1 MVESDRAVAL
11 VTGGAVRIGRAI
23 SLALAARR
31 YAIAVHYRASGD
43 DAATVAR
50 LIRDQGGEAVI
61 VCGDLSQAADVSR
74 IVEQAESALGPVSCL
89 INNASIFEMDTLSD
103 LSHDGWE
110 RQIGVNLTAPIF
122 LAKTMA
128 ARLPT
133 SAHGT
138 IVNIIDQRVLSP
150 GADFFS
156 YTIAKSALYAAT
168 KTLALALAPRIRVNA
183 VAPGP
188 VLKSVHQTPT
198 EFEQERT
205 STLLGRGATPEEIAE
220 AVQFL
225 VSAAAITG
233 QMLAVDG
240 GQHMARTSL

>member
-1 MVESDRAVAL
+1 MAESSRPVAL

-23 SLALAARR
+23 SLALAERR
-31 YAIAVHYRASGD
+31 YAIAVHYRSSGD
-43 DAATVAR
+43 DAANVVR
-50 LIRDQGGEAVI
+50 LIRDRGGEAVA
-61 VCGDLSQAADVSR
+61 VSGNLGLAEDLSR

-89 INNASIFEMDTLSD
+89 VNNASTFEMDTLPS
-103 LSHDGWE
+103 LSHEGWD
-110 RQIGVNLTAPIF
+110 RQIGVNLKAPIF

-133 SAHGT
+133 GAEGT
-138 IVNIIDQRVLSP
+138 IVNIIDQRVLCPS
-150 GADFFS
+150 ADFFS
-156 YTIAKSALYAAT
+156 YTVAKSALYAAT
-168 KTLALALAPRIRVNA
+168 RTLALALAPRIRVNA

-198 EFEQERT
+198 EFERERT

-233 QMLAVDG
+233 QMLVVDG
-240 GQHMARTSL
+240 GQHMAQSRL